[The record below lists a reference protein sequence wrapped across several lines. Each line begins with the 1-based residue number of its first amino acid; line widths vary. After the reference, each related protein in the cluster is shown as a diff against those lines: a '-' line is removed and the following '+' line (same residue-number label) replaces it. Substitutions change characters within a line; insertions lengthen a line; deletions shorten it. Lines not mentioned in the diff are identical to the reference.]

1 MSTSGQPDKTS
12 ADKDPQASTDDAPFV
27 PLSRGEQVAALG
39 EAGVMGMFVG
49 LLLFVLGATIGLTQQ
64 KPWITI
70 AGFLVGGGIAAWC
83 GYLGMRDGRL
93 HDLPRHFTMG
103 KRSLIIGVLLLALG
117 LLRWIML
124 GS

>member
-1 MSTSGQPDKTS
+1 MSTSGQPGKTS
-12 ADKDPQASTDDAPFV
+12 VNEDPQVSTEDAPFV

-39 EAGVMGMFVG
+39 EAGVIGMFIG

-93 HDLPRHFTMG
+93 HDLPRHLTMG
-103 KRSLIIGVLLLALG
+103 KRSLIIGVVLLAFG